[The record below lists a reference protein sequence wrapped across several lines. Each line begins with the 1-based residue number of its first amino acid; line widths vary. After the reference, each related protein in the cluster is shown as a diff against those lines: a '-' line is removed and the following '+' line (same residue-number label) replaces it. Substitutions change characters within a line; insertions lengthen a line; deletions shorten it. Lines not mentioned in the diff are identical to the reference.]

1 LLHWPTGVR
10 LEDANRGVRGSEN
23 DPGESVRSVSE
34 NKALVRRWLEEVFT
48 GGAFSR
54 LDEVFAQNYV
64 LHDPSFPEE
73 VHGFGG
79 VRRYV
84 GAYRGAFPD
93 LRVSVEDQ
101 VAEADTVATR
111 WAVRGTHRGEFL
123 GMAPTGDEVA
133 VSGIEFDRIVAGR
146 IDEAWVGY
154 HPFAAPPADPERL
167 RGGLSALRAA
177 FPDLR
182 VAEVDAVREGEKAA
196 FRWLMGGTHR
206 GELLGVAPTGRR
218 VEAMGMDIVHTAG
231 GEIVEHWG
239 EFDAVGLLRR
249 LGAL

>member
-1 LLHWPTGVR
+1 M
-10 LEDANRGVRGSEN
+10 RGVES
-23 DPGESVRSVSE
+23 DPGDKVSPAPE
-34 NKALVRRWLEEVFT
+34 NKALVCRWLEEVFT

-54 LDEVFAQNYV
+54 LDEIFTQGYV

-79 VRRYV
+79 IQRYV
-84 GAYRGAFPD
+84 GAYRAAFPD

-111 WAVRGTHRGEFL
+111 WAARGTHQGRLL
-123 GMAPTGDEVA
+123 GMAATGDEVA
-133 VSGIEFDRIVAGR
+133 VSGIEFDRIVGGL

-154 HPFAAPPADPERL
+154 HPFAGPTADPERL
-167 RGGLSALRAA
+167 AGRLFALRTA
-177 FPDLR
+177 FPDLS
-182 VAEVDAVREGEKAA
+182 VAEVDGVREGEKAA
-196 FRWLMGGTHR
+196 FRWIMSGTHR
-206 GELLGVAPTGRR
+206 GEFLGMAPTGKR

-249 LGAL
+249 LGAI

>member
-1 LLHWPTGVR
+1 MSPR
-10 LEDANRGVRGSEN
+10 LEDANRGVRVGESG
-23 DPGESVRSVSE
+23 PGESVSSAPE

-48 GGAFSR
+48 GGAVSR
-54 LDEVFAQNYV
+54 LGEIFTQAYV

-73 VHGFGG
+73 VHGFDGI
-79 VRRYV
+79 RRYV
-84 GAYRGAFPD
+84 GAYRAAFPD

-111 WAVRGTHRGEFL
+111 WAVRGMHRGEFL

-133 VSGIEFDRIVAGR
+133 VSGIEFDRIFGGR

-154 HPFAAPPADPERL
+154 HPFAGPTADRERL
-167 RGGLSALRAA
+167 TGGLSALRAA
-177 FPDLR
+177 LPDLG
-182 VAEVDAVREGEKAA
+182 VAEVDGVREGEKAA
-196 FRWLMGGTHR
+196 FRWVMGGTHR
-206 GELLGVAPTGRR
+206 GEFLGIAPTGKR
-218 VEAMGMDIVHTAG
+218 VEAMGMDIVHTSG

-249 LGAL
+249 LGTI

>member
-1 LLHWPTGVR
+1 M
-10 LEDANRGVRGSEN
+10 
-23 DPGESVRSVSE
+23 
-34 NKALVRRWLEEVFT
+34 EEIFT

-54 LDEVFAQNYV
+54 LEEIFTRNYV
-64 LHDPSFPEE
+64 LHDPSFPGE

-79 VRRYV
+79 IERYV
-84 GAYRGAFPD
+84 GAYRFAFPD
-93 LRVSVEDQ
+93 LQVSVEDQ

-111 WAVRGTHRGEFL
+111 WAARGTYRNAFL

-133 VSGIEFDRIVAGR
+133 VSGIEFDRMVAAR

-154 HPFAAPPADPERL
+154 HPFAGSPPDLERF
-167 RGGLSALRAA
+167 RESLSDLRAA

-182 VAEVDAVREGEKAA
+182 VTEVDAVREGEKAA
-196 FRWLMGGTHR
+196 FRWVMGGTHR
-206 GELLGVAPTGRR
+206 SEFLGLAPTGRR
-218 VEAMGMDIVHTAG
+218 VEAMGMDIVHTAGG

>member
-1 LLHWPTGVR
+1 MSRATPER
-10 LEDANRGVRGSEN
+10 
-23 DPGESVRSVSE
+23 VSSAPE

-54 LDEVFAQNYV
+54 LDEIFTQTYV

-79 VRRYV
+79 IERYV
-84 GAYRGAFPD
+84 GSYRAAFPD
-93 LRVSVEDQ
+93 LQVSVEDQ

-111 WAVRGTHRGEFL
+111 WAARGTHWGEFL

-133 VSGIEFDRIVAGR
+133 VSGIEFDRIVEGR
-146 IDEAWVGY
+146 IDEAWIGY
-154 HPFAAPPADPERL
+154 HPFAGATADLERL
-167 RGGLSALRAA
+167 TGGLSALRTA
-177 FPDLR
+177 FPDLG
-182 VAEVDAVREGEKAA
+182 VAEVDGVREGEKAA
-196 FRWLMGGTHR
+196 FRWVMGGTHR
-206 GELLGVAPTGRR
+206 GEFLGLAPTGKR

-231 GEIVEHWG
+231 GEIVKHWG

-249 LGAL
+249 LGAI

>member
-1 LLHWPTGVR
+1 MSVDLYLG
-10 LEDANRGVRGSEN
+10 EANRGVGSSEG
-23 DPGESVRSVSE
+23 DPEERVRSASE
-34 NKALVRRWLEEVFT
+34 NKALVRRWLEEIFT
-48 GGAFSR
+48 GGAFPR
-54 LDEVFAQNYV
+54 LEEIFTRNYV
-64 LHDPSFPEE
+64 LHDPSFPGE

-79 VRRYV
+79 IERYV
-84 GAYRGAFPD
+84 GAYRAAFPD
-93 LRVSVEDQ
+93 LQVSVEDQ

-111 WAVRGTHRGEFL
+111 WAARGTYLGGFL
-123 GMAPTGDEVA
+123 GMAPTGAEVA

-146 IDEAWVGY
+146 IDEAWIGY
-154 HPFAAPPADPERL
+154 HPFAGTAPDLERL
-167 RGGLSALRAA
+167 REGLSDLRAG

-196 FRWLMGGTHR
+196 FRWVMGGTHQ
-206 GELLGVAPTGRR
+206 GEFLGMAPTGRR
-218 VEAMGMDIVHTAG
+218 VEAMGMDIVYTAGG